1 MNTRVLFVNMPF
13 SGVDR
18 PQIGI
23 SLLKSALRV
32 RGIPCEIQYFNHTL
46 AEWVGPTRYQWYSGE
61 IDHTIFAGE
70 WVFAHY
76 FFGDA
81 LVDGEGY
88 FRHIRE
94 KLRVT
99 DSTIQAISEMRRLVE
114 PFLRHCLDS
123 IDWTPYTIIGFT
135 STFEQNVASLALAHA
150 LKERYPE
157 KIIVMGGANCEDP
170 MGQAL
175 HRCFPFLDYVFSGE
189 ADNSFPEFVE
199 RIANNQP
206 VHDVPGL
213 VYRDGRES
221 RFTGNAAPIIDMDSL
236 PFPDYDD
243 FFDQREHS
251 PSLKSLIPPL
261 LQIETARGCWWGA
274 KHHCTFC
281 GLNAL
286 TMSFRAKSKA
296 RALDEILHLASRYP
310 SNQLSAVDN
319 ILDLHYFK
327 DLLPELKRRKLSLKL
342 FYEVKANLSKDQV
355 RLLADAGVEMI
366 QPGIESM
373 HAHMLTLMRKGVT
386 PLQNVQ
392 LLKWCA
398 EMGVRPYWNLLY
410 GFPGE
415 SARDYEEMLPLLQSL
430 THLQPP
436 DGYGTIRLDRFSP
449 YFRDPVSFGMAN
461 ARPMKTYRYIYPFPE
476 KDLADIAYFY
486 EYTFANGLDP
496 DSYIGPTLQL
506 IGTWKEAAN
515 KRSSLIARKLSTSLL
530 EISDTRPTA
539 KQRLTLLQGWQ
550 MDLYD
555 FCDQVR
561 SITTIDRW
569 LRENVPEVSASEAHE
584 FLDQLV
590 QLRLMARDGD
600 RYLSL
605 AVAVR
610 ADDRWSSFPYQVA
623 QGSGTTAVATA

>member
-1 MNTRVLFVNMPF
+1 
-13 SGVDR
+13 
-18 PQIGI
+18 
-23 SLLKSALRV
+23 
-32 RGIPCEIQYFNHTL
+32 
-46 AEWVGPTRYQWYSGE
+46 
-61 IDHTIFAGE
+61 
-70 WVFAHY
+70 
-76 FFGDA
+76 
-81 LVDGEGY
+81 
-88 FRHIRE
+88 
-94 KLRVT
+94 
-99 DSTIQAISEMRRLVE
+99 
-114 PFLRHCLDS
+114 
-123 IDWTPYTIIGFT
+123 
-135 STFEQNVASLALAHA
+135 
-150 LKERYPE
+150 
-157 KIIVMGGANCEDP
+157 
-170 MGQAL
+170 
-175 HRCFPFLDYVFSGE
+175 
-189 ADNSFPEFVE
+189 
-199 RIANNQP
+199 
-206 VHDVPGL
+206 
-213 VYRDGRES
+213 
-221 RFTGNAAPIIDMDSL
+221 
-236 PFPDYDD
+236 
-243 FFDQREHS
+243 
-251 PSLKSLIPPL
+251 
-261 LQIETARGCWWGA
+261 
-274 KHHCTFC
+274 
-281 GLNAL
+281 
-286 TMSFRAKSKA
+286 
-296 RALDEILHLASRYP
+296 
-310 SNQLSAVDN
+310 
-319 ILDLHYFK
+319 
-327 DLLPELKRRKLSLKL
+327 
-342 FYEVKANLSKDQV
+342 
-355 RLLADAGVEMI
+355 LADAGVEMI

-486 EYTFANGLDP
+486 EYTFANGIDP

-515 KRSSLIARKLSTSLL
+515 KRSSLIARKLSTGLL
-530 EISDTRPTA
+530 EITDTRPTA
-539 KQRLTLLQGWQ
+539 KQRLTLLHGWQ
-550 MDLYD
+550 IDLYD

-569 LRENVPEVSASEAHE
+569 LRENAPEVLVSEAHE

-623 QGSGTTAVATA
+623 PGSGTTAVATA